1 MTQSITNH
9 GSAGSREEWSL
20 VCDRCGG
27 AFDMEP
33 LVFGCPACASGGV
46 QSVLDLRFR
55 PHHTPAPLSA
65 RKGAGGLCRYLD
77 LLPSRDADDWVSLGE
92 GGTNLQRSRLNG
104 PRLGLKALYFKNE
117 TTNPTWSFKDRY
129 VAVTV
134 NVARRFG
141 FRRVVVSS
149 TGNLGVSVA
158 AYAAAAGMDCLFI
171 ALPQTARPIVDQAR
185 LHGARVV
192 ITSAESRQEV
202 FEHCARHEDW
212 FPVGLFLNRPVQNP
226 FGIEGYKTFAYE
238 MIDDL
243 GRAPAA
249 VLFPCARGN
258 GLYGAWKGFRE
269 ALEWGWV
276 STAPAMVGCQP
287 EGANSLEVSLRQG
300 AERAVELPR
309 IESVAVS
316 AAETIA
322 DDHALAAIRES
333 GGDALSVT
341 DQEILAATRELGREG
356 LCVEA
361 SSALPVACLPRL
373 VESGRYDPADPLVC
387 VLTAAGIKWP
397 EHLDLGGP
405 PIDEVENDAGV
416 LDAYLAGFGRDGN
429 ARSA

>member
-1 MTQSITNH
+1 
-9 GSAGSREEWSL
+9 
-20 VCDRCGG
+20 V
-27 AFDMEP
+27 
-33 LVFGCPACASGGV
+33 
-46 QSVLDLRFR
+46 
-55 PHHTPAPLSA
+55 
-65 RKGAGGLCRYLD
+65 CRYLD
-77 LLPSRDADDWVSLGE
+77 LLPGGDADDWVSLGE
-92 GGTNLQRSRLNG
+92 GGTNLQRSRVIG
-104 PRLGLKALYFKNE
+104 PRLGLGSLYFKNE

-141 FRRVVVSS
+141 FRRAVVSS

-171 ALPQTARPIVDQAR
+171 ALPGTARPILDQAR
-185 LHGARVV
+185 LHGAHVV
-192 ITSAESRQEV
+192 ITGPQSRQEV

-212 FPVGLFLNRPVQNP
+212 FPVGLFLDRPVQNP

-238 MIDDL
+238 MIEAL

-269 ALEWGWV
+269 AREWGWA
-276 STAPAMVGCQP
+276 STLPAMVAGQP
-287 EGANSLEVSLRQG
+287 VGANSLEVSLGQG

-309 IESVAVS
+309 IESVAFS

-333 GGDALSVT
+333 GGDALSVG
-341 DQEILAATRELGREG
+341 DEEILDAARDLGREG

-373 VESGRYDPADPLVC
+373 LERRGFGADDPVVC
-387 VLTAAGIKWP
+387 VLTAAGMKWP

-405 PIDEVENDAGV
+405 PIVEVENDAHV
-416 LDAYLAGFGRDGN
+416 LDAYLAGLGGSRN
-429 ARSA
+429 V